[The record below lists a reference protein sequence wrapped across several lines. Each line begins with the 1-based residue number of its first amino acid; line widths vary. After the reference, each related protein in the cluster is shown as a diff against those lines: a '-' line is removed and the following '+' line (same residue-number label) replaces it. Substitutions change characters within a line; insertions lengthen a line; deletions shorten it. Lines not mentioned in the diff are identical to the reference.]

1 MTGNM
6 EFDRKLEFRY
16 GVVEQLSPLVRRV
29 IAPNPSPFTFHGT
42 GTYIV
47 GKGKVSIIDPGPNI
61 PSHITAVLDAV
72 RDETVTDIVVT
83 HTHID
88 HSPATPH
95 VKAATG
101 ATTWGFGPHGT
112 KDTGER
118 VEEGADYDF
127 VPDRTLH
134 DGAFVEGSG
143 WTLESIHTPGH
154 TSNHICLVLKEENV
168 MFSGDHV
175 MGWSTSVI
183 SPPDGNMG
191 SYLQSLEK
199 LLTRKEVRYWPT
211 HGPAIEKPQEFV
223 RAFIAHR
230 KKREEDIEACL
241 KSGLYKIPL
250 IVKELYTSV
259 DPKLYGA
266 AGRSVLAH
274 LAHMAETGRVVCDGK
289 PTIESSFKPQSL

>member
-1 MTGNM
+1 MDHIPFKR
-6 EFDRKLEFRY
+6 ELSFEY
-16 GVVEQLSPLVRRV
+16 GQAAQLSPLIRRV
-29 IAPNPSPFTFHGT
+29 VAKNPSMFTLHGT

-47 GKGKVSIIDPGPNI
+47 GKGNVAIIDPGPNI
-61 PSHITAVLDAV
+61 PEHIAAVLETV
-72 RDETVTDIVVT
+72 RGETVTDIVIT

-95 VKAATG
+95 VKAATQ

-112 KDTGER
+112 THTGEQ

-127 VPDRTLH
+127 VPDRKLG
-134 DGAFVEGSG
+134 DNMLVEGNG
-143 WTLESIHTPGH
+143 WTLEAIHTPGH
-154 TSNHICLVLKEENV
+154 TSNHICLALKEENI

-183 SPPDGNMG
+183 SPPDGDMG

-199 LLTRKEVRYWPT
+199 LLAREEIRYWPT
-211 HGPAIEKPQEFV
+211 HGPAIEGPQEFV
-223 RAFIAHR
+223 QAFIAHR
-230 KKREEDIEACL
+230 KKREEDIKSCL
-241 KSGLYKIPL
+241 HAGVTKIPDIVQQLYKS
-250 IVKELYTSV
+250 T

-274 LAHMAETGRVVCDGK
+274 LIHMVETGRVLCDETPSLG
-289 PTIESSFKPQSL
+289 SSFQLSP

>member
-1 MTGNM
+1 M
-6 EFDRKLEFRY
+6 DRIPFKRELSFEY
-16 GVVEQLSPLVRRV
+16 GQAAQISPLIRRV
-29 IAPNPSPFTFHGT
+29 VAKNPSMFTLHGT

-47 GKGKVSIIDPGPNI
+47 GKGNVAIIDPGPNI
-61 PSHITAVLDAV
+61 PEHVAAVLETV
-72 RDETVTDIVVT
+72 RGETVTDIVIT

-95 VKAATG
+95 VKAATQ

-112 KDTGER
+112 THTGEQ

-127 VPDRTLH
+127 VPDRELR
-134 DGAFVEGSG
+134 DNMLVEGNG
-143 WTLESIHTPGH
+143 WTLEALHTPGH
-154 TSNHICLVLKEENV
+154 TSNHICLALKEENI

-183 SPPDGNMG
+183 SPPDGDMG

-199 LLTRKEVRYWPT
+199 LLARQEIRYWPT
-211 HGPAIEKPQEFV
+211 HGPAIESPQEFV
-223 RAFIAHR
+223 QAFISHR
-230 KKREEDIEACL
+230 RKREEDIKSCL
-241 KSGLYKIPL
+241 HAGMTKIPDIVEQLYKS
-250 IVKELYTSV
+250 T

-274 LAHMAETGRVVCDGK
+274 LIHMAETGRVLCDEM
-289 PTIESSFKPQSL
+289 PSVHSSFQLNP